1 MLETLH
7 ALTSNT
13 KLVKEAMA
21 KGLCDSAD
29 CFFKL
34 NSHFFQN
41 SEHLDASVCFP
52 GALIYLLDLFCNC
65 THPQVRTQTA
75 ELFSKM
81 TSDKLV
87 GPKVSNDKIKKSLFP
102 LFVSPFISCFP
113 LFVG

>member
-1 MLETLH
+1 MVLETLY

-21 KGLCDSAD
+21 KGNNSFLKNV
-29 CFFKL
+29 FL
-34 NSHFFQN
+34 NKFSLFVNTLFLLIYFC
-41 SEHLDASVCFP
+41 SP

-87 GPKVSNDKIKKSLFP
+87 GPKVSLHIHIAK
-102 LFVSPFISCFP
+102 
-113 LFVG
+113 

>member
-1 MLETLH
+1 M
-7 ALTSNT
+7 
-13 KLVKEAMA
+13 
-21 KGLCDSAD
+21 
-29 CFFKL
+29 
-34 NSHFFQN
+34 
-41 SEHLDASVCFP
+41 DAFVCFP

-87 GPKVSNDKIKKSLFP
+87 GPKVSNYNIKKILFP
-102 LFVSPFISCFP
+102 LFVSSLISFFP

>member
-1 MLETLH
+1 M
-7 ALTSNT
+7 
-13 KLVKEAMA
+13 
-21 KGLCDSAD
+21 
-29 CFFKL
+29 
-34 NSHFFQN
+34 
-41 SEHLDASVCFP
+41 DAFVCFS

-87 GPKVSNDKIKKSLFP
+87 GPKVSSDKVKKSLFTV
-102 LFVSPFISCFP
+102 FVSSFISCFP

>member
-1 MLETLH
+1 MVLETLH

-21 KGLCDSAD
+21 KGDLFSVD
-29 CFFKL
+29 CFVFMVALRKML
-34 NSHFFQN
+34 LMLFF
-41 SEHLDASVCFP
+41 LFP

-87 GPKVSNDKIKKSLFP
+87 GPKVGLH
-102 LFVSPFISCFP
+102 L
-113 LFVG
+113 

>member
-1 MLETLH
+1 M
-7 ALTSNT
+7 
-13 KLVKEAMA
+13 
-21 KGLCDSAD
+21 
-29 CFFKL
+29 
-34 NSHFFQN
+34 
-41 SEHLDASVCFP
+41 DAFVCFP

-87 GPKVSNDKIKKSLFP
+87 GPKVISDKIKKAFFT
-102 LFVSPFISCFP
+102 LFVSCFISCFP

>member
-1 MLETLH
+1 MLETLY

-13 KLVKEAMA
+13 KLVKEAMT
-21 KGLCDSAD
+21 KGQYNFVFFGRKMLRCRCSCLSLCS
-29 CFFKL
+29 
-34 NSHFFQN
+34 S
-41 SEHLDASVCFP
+41 

-87 GPKVSNDKIKKSLFP
+87 GPKVSL
-102 LFVSPFISCFP
+102 
-113 LFVG
+113 GR

>member
-1 MLETLH
+1 MLETLY

-13 KLVKEAMA
+13 KIVKEAMA
-21 KGLCDSAD
+21 KGQYDSSTSVLL
-29 CFFKL
+29 L
-34 NSHFFQN
+34 NN
-41 SEHLDASVCFP
+41 SVLNELVCFP

-87 GPKVSNDKIKKSLFP
+87 GPKVSLEKFSEVIF
-102 LFVSPFISCFP
+102 FIYTQFTYMARHTVFCCRC
-113 LFVG
+113 V